1 MACAEETRQA
11 PAKRSKSARPT
22 GIAMSDKPA
31 ILVVQPHLAPIA
43 AMLDADFTVWRLWMG
58 PPLEASH
65 TIRAL
70 VVAGEFPL
78 DRALAESL
86 PELGLIASFT
96 AGIEGVDL
104 AWARERGL
112 RVSHSPGVNQDD
124 AADLAIGLLL
134 AAWRGLIEGDAIVR
148 EGRWRPTEKRITH
161 SLGGRRLGIVGLGAI
176 GEAIARRAEAFGLA
190 VAWWGPNEKPD
201 APWPRAPSLLSLAG
215 ESDVL
220 IVAARAD
227 EGNRGLIDRA
237 VIEALGPQGLLVN
250 VARGQ
255 LVDEAALIAAL
266 KEGRLGMA
274 ALDVFET
281 EPTPADRWASVPNVL
296 LSPHTAGSTS
306 AAVPQMLELT
316 RENLR
321 RFFAGEQLANPVVE
335 LEPGRDEPD

>member
-1 MACAEETRQA
+1 
-11 PAKRSKSARPT
+11 
-22 GIAMSDKPA
+22 MSDKPA

-43 AMLDADFTVWRLWMG
+43 AMLDADFTVWRLWLG

-96 AGIEGVDL
+96 AGYEGVDL

-112 RVSHSPGVNQDD
+112 KVSHSPGVNHDD
-124 AADLAIGLLL
+124 VADLGIGLML

-161 SLGGRRLGIVGLGAI
+161 SLRGRRLGVVGLGGV
-176 GEAIARRAEAFGLA
+176 GEAIARRAVSFGLA

-201 APWPRAPSLLSLAG
+201 AAWPRAASLA
-215 ESDVL
+215 ELARDSDILV
-220 IVAARAD
+220 VAARAD
-227 EGNRGLIDRA
+227 EGASVLVDQT
-237 VIEALGPQGLLVN
+237 VIEAIGPHGLLVN
-250 VARGQ
+250 VAHGQ
-255 LVDEAALIAAL
+255 LIDEAALVAAL

-281 EPTPADRWASVPNVL
+281 EPTPADRWEGVPNVL

-306 AAVPQMLELT
+306 AAVPQMFELT

-321 RFFAGEQLANPVVE
+321 RFFAGEPLANPVVE
-335 LEPGRDEPD
+335 LEPDFEEAD